1 MPSLKETRSL
11 VEKAHREEVKA
22 FNEMVSDEEKAKEQQ
37 SQLDTCITYRDE
49 CLDGLKMAKSSGL
62 SVVQMRECQL
72 LMKYLDY
79 VVETRQYKADISN
92 ESYEKLKLVW
102 TKKNEHYEQLK
113 ETLEKQEIEDRER
126 RENTMVGGDESDSS
140 MKTEPYYIHGEGERN

>member
-1 MPSLKETRSL
+1 MSDLKETRNL
-11 VEKAHREEVKA
+11 VEKAHRDEVKA

-49 CLDGLKMAKSSGL
+49 CLGGLKTAKTSGL
-62 SVVQMRECQL
+62 SVVQVRECQL
-72 LMKYLDY
+72 LMQYLDS

-92 ESYEKLKLVW
+92 ESYEKLKAVW

-113 ETLEKQEIEDRER
+113 EKLAKQEIEDRER
-126 RENTMVGGDESDSS
+126 RENTMVGGDEAVDSARGE
-140 MKTEPYYIHGEGERN
+140 TYYTDRKS